1 MDDIKPSKS
10 TKISEIDFKDF
21 IKIIS
26 FSALG
31 ICIFFFPV
39 IINKQLIFPIFFIT
53 DLVYL
58 KYEQF
63 VYICVVV
70 FISLLSIK
78 QIGKNEK
85 DLIDKGASKVIHI
98 KAKKSIEDFFMY
110 DLDGIINYLKIA
122 RPKSLKGSTGL
133 KKLETLFLN
142 ANRIYQK
149 GHKCSGFID
158 SLNMNTIFPN
168 ICEEIRPL
176 CTELGLD
183 SNCNSCKKYVSK

>member
-26 FSALG
+26 FSTLG

-70 FISLLSIK
+70 FIALLSIK

-85 DLIDKGASKVIHI
+85 DLIDKIDITLKLVSLLILIILITKHEFIFF
-98 KAKKSIEDFFMY
+98 KDEDLVQIMK
-110 DLDGIINYLKIA
+110 DRD
-122 RPKSLKGSTGL
+122 R
-133 KKLETLFLN
+133 
-142 ANRIYQK
+142 Q
-149 GHKCSGFID
+149 
-158 SLNMNTIFPN
+158 
-168 ICEEIRPL
+168 
-176 CTELGLD
+176 
-183 SNCNSCKKYVSK
+183 

>member
-26 FSALG
+26 FSTLG

-70 FISLLSIK
+70 FISLLSMIK
-78 QIGKNEK
+78 
-85 DLIDKGASKVIHI
+85 
-98 KAKKSIEDFFMY
+98 
-110 DLDGIINYLKIA
+110 
-122 RPKSLKGSTGL
+122 
-133 KKLETLFLN
+133 
-142 ANRIYQK
+142 
-149 GHKCSGFID
+149 
-158 SLNMNTIFPN
+158 
-168 ICEEIRPL
+168 
-176 CTELGLD
+176 
-183 SNCNSCKKYVSK
+183 

>member
-26 FSALG
+26 FSTLG

-70 FISLLSIK
+70 FIALLSIK

-85 DLIDKGASKVIHI
+85 DLIDKIDITLKLVSLLI
-98 KAKKSIEDFFMY
+98 
-110 DLDGIINYLKIA
+110 LIILITK
-122 RPKSLKGSTGL
+122 
-133 KKLETLFLN
+133 
-142 ANRIYQK
+142 
-149 GHKCSGFID
+149 H
-158 SLNMNTIFPN
+158 
-168 ICEEIRPL
+168 
-176 CTELGLD
+176 
-183 SNCNSCKKYVSK
+183 